1 MEASQPMRNRV
12 RVVFSRWCHVLLYE
26 MKFDGYR
33 AITSKAGAEARLI
46 SRNRTL
52 FNDDHPKLA
61 EALES
66 PWRLSILEV
75 RTSRLFDLDCGLDL
89 IP

>member
-1 MEASQPMRNRV
+1 
-12 RVVFSRWCHVLLYE
+12 

-46 SRNRTL
+46 WRNRTL